1 MEESEITLESLDQR
15 VRRLEADQAG
25 RVIDVACPGEV
36 AKFVGIFRTDP
47 TCSAMPHEP
56 HPLPTPQSSG

>member
-1 MEESEITLESLDQR
+1 
-15 VRRLEADQAG
+15 
-25 RVIDVACPGEV
+25 V